1 MPKKENSGNNY
12 FYETGGFST
21 KKRGMRITHAPGYF
35 QIITQSR
42 MKSVRDSPGFLSVR
56 FILGFRIFL
65 KNRERLV
72 NLSHEGVNHRKHK
85 KGKHC
90 TD

>member
-1 MPKKENSGNNY
+1 MKQG
-12 FYETGGFST
+12 TLRQ

-42 MKSVRDSPGFLSVR
+42 MKSARDYPGFLSVR